1 MIVFEMMITL
11 TEIKMISMYLLNVCC
26 ILYKIKKDFIT
37 LQVFKGI
44 GSQKKTM
51 GITWLMWNY
60 DLSDWIKRSIL
71 TDSTCLG
78 K

>member
-51 GITWLMWNY
+51 GIT
-60 DLSDWIKRSIL
+60 
-71 TDSTCLG
+71 
-78 K
+78 

>member
-1 MIVFEMMITL
+1 MYIIFILVFEMVIKF

-26 ILYKIKKDFIT
+26 ILYKLKKDFIT

-51 GITWLMWNY
+51 GIT
-60 DLSDWIKRSIL
+60 
-71 TDSTCLG
+71 
-78 K
+78 